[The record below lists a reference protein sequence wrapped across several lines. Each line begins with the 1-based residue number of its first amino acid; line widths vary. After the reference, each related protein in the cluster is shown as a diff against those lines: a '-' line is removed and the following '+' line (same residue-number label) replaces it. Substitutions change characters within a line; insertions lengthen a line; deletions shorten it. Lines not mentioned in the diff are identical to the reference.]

1 MRKGLT
7 IWRREVS
14 AGFLSPVGYVAIVLF
29 LAIGGWVF
37 LQLAEGHSGTD
48 ESLVSLLVRVVV
60 FLWLP
65 VLATLITMRTFAE
78 EKHRET
84 IETLLTAPVTEA
96 EVVLGKYAGAL
107 SFLLLVTLPALAGF
121 FVLIHV
127 SPGLSMARLD
137 WGALG
142 GGLLFLVL
150 MAANCVAIGLLMS
163 LLTKN
168 QVVAAMG
175 CFAAILAP
183 LVIGQALAATAA
195 VPSWVADAVSAD
207 LHLKAFC
214 RGLLDTRPI
223 VFYVSVTAFLLFLSI
238 RVLEVKR
245 WK

>member
-14 AGFLSPVGYVAIVLF
+14 AGFLSPVAYVVIVLF
-29 LAIGGWVF
+29 LVVSGWIF

-65 VLATLITMRTFAE
+65 VLATVVTMRAFAE
-78 EKHRET
+78 EKQRET

-107 SFLLLVTLPALAGF
+107 SFLLLATVPAFGGF
-121 FVLIHV
+121 FLLVHV
-127 SPGLSMARLD
+127 SPGLAMARLD
-137 WGALG
+137 WGAVG
-142 GGLLFLVL
+142 GGFLFLAL
-150 MAANCVAIGLLMS
+150 MAANCAAIGLLMS
-163 LLTKN
+163 LFTRN
-168 QVVAAMG
+168 QIVAAVS
-175 CFAAILAP
+175 CFTAILMP
-183 LVIGQALAATAA
+183 LVIGQALGATAA
-195 VPSWVADAVSAD
+195 APDWLADAVSAEI
-207 LHLKAFC
+207 HLRAFC
-214 RGLLDTRPI
+214 RGVIDTRPI
-223 VFYVSVTAFLLFLSI
+223 VYYVSVTVFILFLSI